1 MFFFY
6 IYIYSTYHRH
16 IHPQHIPTSPGISPC
31 TVTLQR
37 GIEVVRGDSDAA
49 IERGQDDTAVVD
61 QIICQVLGLK
71 GDY

>member
-1 MFFFY
+1 
-6 IYIYSTYHRH
+6 
-16 IHPQHIPTSPGISPC
+16 
-31 TVTLQR
+31 VTLQR

-71 GDY
+71 GDH